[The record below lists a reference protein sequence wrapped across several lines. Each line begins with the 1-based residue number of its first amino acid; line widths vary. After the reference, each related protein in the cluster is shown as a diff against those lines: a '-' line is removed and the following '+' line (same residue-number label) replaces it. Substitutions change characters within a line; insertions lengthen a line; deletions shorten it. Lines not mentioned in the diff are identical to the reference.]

1 MNQTSMTM
9 YLRVRKCALVFV
21 RMLKLFREKINLKLK
36 STTVRCQRLSAN
48 TRMYNTKSVGM
59 SKNNVFVYDKNDK
72 DFLNYAV
79 ILKKVSDD

>member
-1 MNQTSMTM
+1 MCVSFCKNAQMV
-9 YLRVRKCALVFV
+9 YFQQ
-21 RMLKLFREKINLKLK
+21 LFREKINLKLK

-79 ILKKVSDD
+79 IYIEKSFR